1 MMEQL
6 TTQQKIDLLRQHA
19 DGVPWTHLARDSGV
33 SARTLQRWEKQSA
46 SGSLERKPRGD
57 KGAPRT
63 HSELVQIIKA
73 LCLRTPAPSYAYI
86 HRRVSDIAHDRG
98 LRAPGYTTI
107 RSVARNLDPGLLA
120 LATGGESEYRDKFE
134 LVYRRTSHAPNEQ
147 WQMDHTLLDVM
158 ILDERQRPIRPW
170 LSIVLD
176 DYSRAVAGYSLSAKA
191 PSAQQSALALHQAIS
206 RKHNPLWVICGLPDV
221 LYTDHGTDFTSSRI
235 DELCLALH
243 MRLIHSR
250 VAVPQGRGKIERFYR
265 TITTELLPH
274 LPGYIPHGTNG
285 QPINQ
290 PTLNLRQLDA
300 IMDRFIV
307 HEYNE
312 RPHSSTGETPH
323 TRWKAHGF
331 IPRSTEHPEDID
343 LLLLTATAHRRVQR
357 DGIRFASS
365 RYISPVLAAY
375 VGEEVTVRYDPRD
388 LGEIRLYFNNEFLCR
403 AIAPEH
409 ASTVITFEDLRQARN
424 QQRRSL
430 KRQLAEYEALR
441 KTVSQDSRYL
451 PEEPTA
457 AELEDPAPDTSSQ
470 KHGLK
475 TYATDE

>member
-1 MMEQL
+1 MVQL
-6 TTQQKIDLLRQHA
+6 SPQQKIELLHQHA
-19 DGVPWTHLARDSGV
+19 DGVPWTRLSRHSGV
-33 SARTLQRWEKQSA
+33 SVRTLQRWDKQGA
-46 SGSLERKPRGD
+46 AGSLGRKPRRD
-57 KGAPRT
+57 KGTLRT
-63 HSELVQIIKA
+63 DRELVQIIEA
-73 LCLRTPAPSYAYI
+73 LCLRAPAPSYAYI

-98 LRAPGYTTI
+98 LHAPGYTTI
-107 RSVARNLDPGLLA
+107 RSVARNIDPGLLA
-120 LATGGESEYRDKFE
+120 LATGGDREYRDKFE
-134 LVYRRTSHAPNEQ
+134 LVYRRTTQAPNEQ

-158 ILDERQRPIRPW
+158 ILDEQQRPIRPW

-176 DYSRAVAGYSLSAKA
+176 DYSRAIAGYSLSTKA

-206 RKHNPLWVICGLPDV
+206 RKGNPLWVIYGLPNV

-243 MRLIHSR
+243 MQLIHSR
-250 VAVPQGRGKIERFYR
+250 VAIPQGRGKIERFYR

-274 LPGYIPHGTNG
+274 LPGYIPHGTSG

-290 PTLNLRQLDA
+290 PALNLHQFDA
-300 IMDRFIV
+300 IMERFIV

-312 RPHSSTGETPH
+312 RAHSSTGETPH
-323 TRWKAHGF
+323 ARWKAQGF
-331 IPRSTEHPEDID
+331 IPRNTEHPEDID

-357 DGIRFASS
+357 DGIRFAST

-403 AIAPEH
+403 AIAPER
-409 ASTVITFEDLRQARN
+409 APMAITFEELRQARN

-430 KRQLAEYEALR
+430 KRQLKEYEEIR
-441 KTVSQDSRYL
+441 RTIPPDPRYL
-451 PEEPTA
+451 PEESTTPSV
-457 AELEDPAPDTSSQ
+457 EDPTPAPSSQ
-470 KHGLK
+470 RHGLK
-475 TYATDE
+475 TYASDE